1 MVIAISKPRSTI
13 GLHTRED
20 GTQLGMISR
29 FTLLGLLLLA
39 VPGLALPGPG
49 SPDRQ
54 VEGTVKDTTGAVISG
69 AEVVLQGTGFS
80 LRRMTGGAGEFGFE
94 HVPEE
99 SGTLVVRAAGFERL
113 EQAWRSDPAAAR
125 LQIVLRPAAVT
136 QQLTITATR
145 TPMRIVDSPTSVVVF
160 SPDDLSSAAA
170 LSLDGVLRQAPGFS
184 LFRRTDSRTANPT
197 AQGVSLRGLGAS
209 GASRALVISGD
220 NPQNDPFG
228 GWVYWDRIPH
238 AAIDSVDIGVGGA
251 SPLYGSQALGGVI
264 NIIRRPID
272 QRSLTLYSSYGN
284 ERTPDASLFASETHG
299 PWAGAVDAELFRTD
313 GYIPVPLALRGK
325 VDSFASSEYA
335 TGDLT
340 LQRKL
345 GDAGRVFLRGSSF
358 GESRNNGTL
367 LQNNR
372 TTIREIDL
380 GGDWRSDTLG
390 QFSAVG
396 YVGREVFNQTFSS
409 ISSVS
414 ANRDTETL
422 TRVQRVPAQ
431 EVGIS
436 AQWSRALGRRQNLV
450 AGVEAHEFR
459 GESDELAMLK
469 LPNGTYVATTAVD
482 SGGRQHNVGVFGE
495 DIIRLSSR
503 WLLTPMARV
512 DHWSNFEAFSSTQP
526 LRPTP
531 GAVVRTPLAERS
543 ETFFSPRL
551 STLYRLTSKLSLTG
565 SAYRSFRAPTLNELY
580 RSFRVGNIVT
590 QANDQLVAER
600 LTGGEGGGIV
610 TGFNQRLMVRGNFF
624 WAEITRPIENVTVGA
639 LPNPG
644 CLLPGATPCTLI
656 TRKRENLGRTRSR
669 GLEVEAEAHVNSAL
683 TLSGGL
689 QYADA
694 VVVSFPSATTIALQS
709 LQGLQIPQVPRHAFT
724 FQARYC
730 KPRWILLGVQGR
742 FVGVQFDDDLNA
754 FLLRRYFT
762 LDLMASHPL
771 TSGLEVFVAAENL
784 LNQRYDIGRTPVLSV
799 GPPILVRTGLR
810 LRLGA
815 R

>member
-1 MVIAISKPRSTI
+1 
-13 GLHTRED
+13 
-20 GTQLGMISR
+20 MISR
-29 FTLLGLLLLA
+29 FTLLGLLLLT
-39 VPGLALPGPG
+39 VPGIALPGPG

-69 AEVVLQGTGFS
+69 AEVVWRGTGFS
-80 LRRMTGGAGEFGFE
+80 LRRITGDAGEFGFE

-99 SGTLVVRAAGFERL
+99 SGTLVVRAAGFERF

-145 TPMRIVDSPTSVVVF
+145 TPMRIVDSPTSVVVL

-238 AAIDSVDIGVGGA
+238 AAIDSVDISAGGA
-251 SPLYGSQALGGVI
+251 SPLYGSEALGGVI

-284 ERTPDASLFASETHG
+284 ERAPNASLFASETHG

-325 VDSFASSEYA
+325 ADSFASSEYA

-358 GESRNNGTL
+358 GESRNNGTP

-390 QFSAVG
+390 QFSALG

-409 ISSVS
+409 VS
-414 ANRDTETL
+414 ANRNTETL

-436 AQWSRALGRRQNLV
+436 AQWSRALDRRQNLV

-459 GESDELAMLK
+459 GESDELAISG
-469 LPNGTYVATTAVD
+469 NVATTAVD
-482 SGGRQHNVGVFGE
+482 NGGRQRNVGVFGE

-503 WLLTPMARV
+503 WLLTPIARV

-526 LRPTP
+526 LLPTP
-531 GAVVRTPLAERS
+531 GAVVRTALAERS

-580 RSFRVGNIVT
+580 RSFRVGNVLT
-590 QANDQLVAER
+590 QATNQLLAER
-600 LTGGEGGGIV
+600 LTGGEGGVIV

-644 CLLPGATPCTLI
+644 CLLPGAPPCTLI
-656 TRKRENLGRTRSR
+656 TRQRENLGRTRSR
-669 GLEVEAEAHVNSAL
+669 GLEVEAEAHVNSSL

-694 VVVSFPSATTIALQS
+694 VVVSFPSATAIALQS
-709 LQGLQIPQVPRHAFT
+709 LQGLEIPQVPRHAFT
-724 FQARYC
+724 FQARYF

-742 FVGVQFDDDLNA
+742 FVGVQFDDDLND

-771 TSGLEVFVAAENL
+771 TSGLEVFVASENL

-799 GPPILVRTGLR
+799 GPPILVRAGLR
-810 LRLGA
+810 LHLGG